1 MYGIDIY
8 LGSGVKLLSTSEMG
22 VAFDIQ
28 KNGASVDYNGN
39 PNCYSQVEFPTS
51 PLTGGYW
58 ADTEQGIIDQFNAL
72 TNPGNNGKILTS
84 ITRELVDH
92 TYYRTQLVYTNG
104 HITYAG
110 ANLLGLTNTLGSPAS
125 PLIKP
130 PAQNYGLWDE
140 GSLLDV
146 LHDVS
151 AYRLKSNF
159 IKRSHRMWK
168 KVGVHMFDSPT
179 MHLLIIPIQQNEV
192 AALYPADFSK
202 PFSIGLFAKSYTH
215 EIYVI
220 FSEADFIDM
229 QVQIYSL
236 YPGGAV
242 YSDYGLE
249 TYRAD
254 GSIAFSSKNPPLL
267 PIFVTN
273 SESIN
278 LIPPANYRLGCV
290 FSRVDTFVHAHWQD
304 IYSGTPACVFN
315 GISWV
320 SGSKWS
326 SEFMGFTNG
335 GTSGST
341 GGSGTYNYT
350 FWMGTFDLKTW
361 DFMSSISGSSWES
374 RFVYYSL
381 PRFAKENKADFMK
394 IGAFMGVVMY

>member
-8 LGSGVKLLSTSEMG
+8 LGSGIKLLSTSEMG

-28 KNGASVDYNGN
+28 KNGENVDYNGK

-51 PLTGGYW
+51 PIMGYW

-72 TNPGNNGKILTS
+72 ANAGGIGKICKS
-84 ITRELVDH
+84 ISRQLVDN
-92 TYYRTQLVYTNG
+92 TYYKGGIKYTNG
-104 HITYAG
+104 HITYTT
-110 ANLLGLTNTLGSPAS
+110 ANLLGLTNTIGSPAS

-140 GSLLDV
+140 GSLLD
-146 LHDVS
+146 LLQDVS

-168 KVGVHMFDSPT
+168 KVGAHMFDSPT
-179 MHLLIIPIQQNEV
+179 MHLLIIPTQQDEI

-202 PFSIGLFAKSYTH
+202 PFSIGLYAKAYTH

-220 FSEADFIDM
+220 FSEADYIDM
-229 QVQIYSL
+229 QVQIYSR

-290 FSRVDTFVHAHWQD
+290 FSRVDTFVHAQWKD

-326 SEFMGFTNG
+326 SELMGFTDG
-335 GTSGST
+335 GDAYSSSST
-341 GGSGTYNYT
+341 TYDYI

-361 DFMSSISGSSWES
+361 DYIVSIPFSVTGDF
-374 RFVYYSL
+374 RFVQFSL

-394 IGAFMGVVMY
+394 IGTFMGVVMY

>member
-8 LGSGVKLLSTSEMG
+8 LGSGIKLLSTSEMG

-28 KNGASVDYNGN
+28 KNGENVDYNGK

-51 PLTGGYW
+51 PIMGYW
-58 ADTEQGIIDQFNAL
+58 ADTEQGIIDQFNAIISAGDIKNGRTTISRQL
-72 TNPGNNGKILTS
+72 VDNTYSSGKI
-84 ITRELVDH
+84 R
-92 TYYRTQLVYTNG
+92 YTNG
-104 HITYAG
+104 HITYTT
-110 ANLLGLTNTLGSPAS
+110 ANLLGLTNTIGSPAS

-140 GSLLDV
+140 GSLLD
-146 LHDVS
+146 LLQDVS

-168 KVGVHMFDSPT
+168 KVGAHMFDSPT
-179 MHLLIIPIQQNEV
+179 MHLLIIPIQQNEI

-202 PFSIGLFAKSYTH
+202 PFSIGLYAKSFTH

-220 FSEADFIDM
+220 FSEADYIDM
-229 QVQIYSL
+229 QVQIYSR

-249 TYRAD
+249 TYRTD

-278 LIPPANYRLGCV
+278 LIPPANHRLGCV
-290 FSRVDTFVHAHWQD
+290 FSRVDTFVHSQWKD

-320 SGSKWS
+320 SGSKWA
-326 SEFMGFTNG
+326 SEFMGFTDG
-335 GTSGST
+335 GNASYVGASN
-341 GGSGTYNYT
+341 SYNYT

-374 RFVYYSL
+374 RFVSYSL

-394 IGAFMGVVMY
+394 IGTFMGVVMY

>member
-8 LGSGVKLLSTSEMG
+8 LGSGIKLLSTAEMG

-51 PLTGGYW
+51 PIMGGYW
-58 ADTEQGIIDQFNAL
+58 ADTEQGIIDQFNA
-72 TNPGNNGKILTS
+72 GGRTS
-84 ITRELVDH
+84 ISRQLVDN
-92 TYYRTQLVYTNG
+92 TYHRTQLIYTNG

-110 ANLLGLTNTLGSPAS
+110 ANLLGLTNTIGSPAS

-130 PAQNYGLWDE
+130 PAQNYGLWDD

-146 LHDVS
+146 LQDVS

-168 KVGVHMFDSPT
+168 KLGVHMFDSPT

-202 PFSIGLFAKSYTH
+202 PFSIGLYAKSFTH

-220 FSEADFIDM
+220 FSEADYIDM
-229 QVQIYSL
+229 QVQIYSR

-290 FSRVDTFVHAHWQD
+290 FSRVDTFVHAQGAD
-304 IYSGTPACVFN
+304 VYGGTPACVFN

-326 SEFMGFTNG
+326 SEFMGFTDG
-335 GTSGST
+335 GEVSPT
-341 GGSGTYNYT
+341 GDFNYL
-350 FWMGTFDLKTW
+350 FYMGTFDLKTW
-361 DFMSSISGSSWES
+361 NWIEPIKVDWRES
-374 RFVYYSL
+374 RWVGYSL
-381 PRFAKENKADFMK
+381 PNMKFGRENKAEFMK